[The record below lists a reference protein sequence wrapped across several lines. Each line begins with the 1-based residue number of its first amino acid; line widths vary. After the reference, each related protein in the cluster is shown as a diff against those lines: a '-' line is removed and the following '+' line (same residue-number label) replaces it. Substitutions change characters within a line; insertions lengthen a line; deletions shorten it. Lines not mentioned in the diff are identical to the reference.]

1 MTQATRPVSPP
12 LTPEPNH
19 GLPVEQISAA
29 DSDVSLLGVVNVV
42 LRHRAMIAL
51 FALAL
56 AAAAVT
62 YALTRPVTYTSVS
75 SFMPQARTSTGTGL
89 AAQLGMVL
97 PGTDLSESPQFY
109 VDLLRSRE
117 ILGRAVDSTYQIP
130 SATGT
135 ARVDLVT
142 LYGGKG
148 ENLPLRRDRAIA
160 KLSDRLGTAVSSRT
174 NVVTLKV
181 AAYDPN
187 LAQAISQRLIDLVGD
202 FNLRRRQTRARAER
216 RFSEERLQA
225 VRGELRVAEDR
236 LQYFMQSN
244 RDYRSAPALYLQGQ
258 RLESD
263 VTLLRQV
270 VITLQQATEQAKIDE
285 VRDTP
290 TITVIESPSSPVRR
304 DGRGTPKALILG
316 GLLGLVIGIALAFV
330 RELLTRPEVR
340 QTTEYEEFIKLRRE
354 MRADV
359 RHPLRALR
367 RASSRGSQRR

>member
-1 MTQATRPVSPP
+1 M
-12 LTPEPNH
+12 
-19 GLPVEQISAA
+19 EQISAA
-29 DSDVSLLGVVNVV
+29 DSDVSFLGVVNVV
-42 LRHRAMIAL
+42 LRHRAMIGL
-51 FALAL
+51 FALIM
-56 AAAAVT
+56 AAVAAT
-62 YALTRPVTYTSVS
+62 YALTRPVTYTSVA

-89 AAQLGMVL
+89 AAQLGVVL

-109 VDLLRSRE
+109 VDLLRSSE

-130 SATGT
+130 SATGS
-135 ARVDLVT
+135 ARIDLVA

-148 ENLPLRRDRAIA
+148 ESLPLRRDRAIA

-187 LAQAISQRLIDLVGD
+187 LAQAISHDDRP
-202 FNLRRRQTRARAER
+202 RRRLQSPSTETRARAER